1 MSSVCSTLFLF
12 FFLMIRRPPRS
23 TLFPYTTLFRS
34 LAFIPQALEAPAVP
48 GLDVDD
54 GRELVDRALEIRDL
68 AERELQRIRGV
79 VAGEHH
85 AVAVEDEPAVG
96 LNRHDR
102 NAVVLGLGVVILV
115 LDDLQVEK
123 APEQD
128 RERGEHDESGDSQA
142 QLEVIQ
148 VPLGVPDLGE
158 THES

>member
-1 MSSVCSTLFLF
+1 MFLF

-23 TLFPYTTLFRS
+23 TLFPYTTLFRSVAVDRELGDFLVGEASSNRQGVAS

-54 GRELVDRALEIRDL
+54 GRELVDRALEVGDL

-96 LNRHDR
+96 RIRYDR
-102 NAVVLGLGVVILV
+102 NAVVLGLGVVVLV
-115 LDDLQVEK
+115 LDHLKVEK

-128 RERGEHDESGDSQA
+128 RERGENDD
-142 QLEVIQ
+142 
-148 VPLGVPDLGE
+148 
-158 THES
+158 